1 MRLEELIAEINKKG
15 GLLSFNVCVQV
26 KDDTNSFIVDDV
38 KIDNE
43 NCVILLDVK
52 EVTY

>member
-1 MRLEELIAEINKKG
+1 MKLEELLQEINKKG
-15 GLLSFNVCVQV
+15 GLSNFKICVQV
-26 KDDTNSFIVDDV
+26 KDDTNSFIVDNV

>member
-1 MRLEELIAEINKKG
+1 MRLEELLQEINKKG
-15 GLLSFNVCVQV
+15 GLSTFKVCVQV

-38 KIDNE
+38 KIDNK

>member
-1 MRLEELIAEINKKG
+1 MNLEELIQEINKKG
-15 GLLSFNVCVQV
+15 GLINFKVCVQV
-26 KDDTNSFIVDDV
+26 KGDTNSFIVDDV

>member
-1 MRLEELIAEINKKG
+1 MNLEELITEINKKG
-15 GLLSFNVCVQV
+15 GLLSFKVCVQV

>member
-1 MRLEELIAEINKKG
+1 MKLEELLQEINKKG
-15 GLLSFNVCVQV
+15 GLLSFKVCVQV

>member
-15 GLLSFNVCVQV
+15 GLLSFKVCVQV

-52 EVTY
+52 EVKY

>member
-1 MRLEELIAEINKKG
+1 MNLEELIAEINKKG
-15 GLLSFNVCVQV
+15 GLSKFKVCVQV
-26 KDDTNSFIVDDV
+26 NDDTNSFIVDDV
-38 KIDNE
+38 KIDSE